1 MRTTNGVCKFC
12 GQSRIVQVSEDKTYT
27 QDEINKIAESECD
40 CDIAKMLRA
49 RNEAWGN
56 LQGML
61 AEKFPDDVID
71 EKEKHIKEL
80 LQLAGKE
87 MSEMYIDS
95 IKFRAGKESYSLSL
109 TQNLVFKLKIN
120 RTETE
125 VREA

>member
-1 MRTTNGVCKFC
+1 MITTNGVCKFC
-12 GQSRIVQVSEDKTYT
+12 GQSRIVNISEDKNYT
-27 QDEINKIAESECD
+27 QDEIDKIAESECD

-49 RNEAWGN
+49 RNEAWGS

-61 AEKFPDDVID
+61 EERFPENAIDDR
-71 EKEKHIKEL
+71 ERHIKEL
-80 LQLAGKE
+80 LKLAGKE
-87 MSEMYIDS
+87 MSETYIDS
-95 IKFRAGKESYSLSL
+95 IKFKAGKESYSLSL